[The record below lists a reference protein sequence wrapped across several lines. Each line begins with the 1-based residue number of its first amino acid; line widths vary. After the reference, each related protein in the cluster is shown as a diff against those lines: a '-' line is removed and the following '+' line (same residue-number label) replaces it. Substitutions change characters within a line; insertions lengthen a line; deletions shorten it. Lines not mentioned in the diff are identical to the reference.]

1 MSVTNV
7 TCKIGDKEIKFETGK
22 LALQA
27 PGAVVVTSGDT
38 NVLVTTVA
46 NETVREGI
54 DFFPLTVDVEER
66 MYSAGKIPGGFF
78 RREGRQTEKAILA
91 CRLID
96 RPLRPSFKEG
106 FRCET
111 QIIATVLS
119 VDNENEYDV
128 LALNAASLGLQL
140 AGVPLDSPIGAV
152 RMSLINDNWVPQAS
166 NTELEDSVFDMVI
179 AGNLNEKGEV
189 DIVMVEAGAS
199 DNAFEKI
206 DAGSKAPSEELVAD
220 GIDSSKQFISE
231 LIAAQAELVSKNDVP
246 VTDWP
251 LVEDFSKELKSDIE
265 DSYKSEVENIT
276 SITDRKERS
285 NKQSELEEQVVE
297 KYINEE
303 EDNTKAIKLAFK
315 SLVKNVVRDRV
326 ISGGERL
333 DGRSPTDIREISAEI
348 GLLPTVHGSS
358 LFLRGETQVLN
369 VTTLGMGRLEQM
381 LDTIDTVTSKRYM
394 HHYNFPPYST
404 GEAYMMRGPKRREIG
419 HGALAEKALVPVIP
433 TKIDFPY
440 TIRVVSEAISSN
452 GSTSQASVCASSLSL
467 MAAGVPIREHV
478 AGIAMGL
485 ISKDEN
491 YVTLTDILGAED
503 ALGDMDFKVAGTRN
517 VITALQL
524 DMKIEGL
531 PSDVLRKAL
540 NQAMDARHHILDIME
555 DTIST
560 PAESLSGNAPRLETV
575 ELPKDKI
582 GEVIGPK
589 GKNIRKIEEETGVSV
604 EIDDDGILTLGSTEE
619 DSLAA
624 AKEMVMLI
632 IDPPEVE
639 VDTDYDGEV
648 VSVATYGAFINI
660 LPGRDG
666 LLHISKFHSEKRVK
680 NPENVLNIGDK
691 IKVHVD
697 SIENGKVSLSL
708 LEDLDIP
715 EESID
720 TGGGNRGNRDSR
732 PRRNDRSGRGN
743 SGRGNSGRGNSD
755 RGNRSSRQSDDSSK
769 RKRVSFEDEF
779 EKGI

>member
-7 TCKIGDKEIKFETGK
+7 TCKINEKEIKFETGK

-27 PGAVVVTSGDT
+27 PGAVVVSSGET

-66 MYSAGKIPGGFF
+66 MYAAGKIPGGFF

-96 RPLRPSFKEG
+96 RPLRPSFNDG

-140 AGVPLDSPIGAV
+140 AGVPLDSPVGAV
-152 RMSLINDNWVPQAS
+152 RMSLIGDNWVPQATNS
-166 NTELEDSVFDMVI
+166 EIENSVFDMVI
-179 AGNLNEKGEV
+179 AGNLNENNEI
-189 DIVMVEAGAS
+189 DIVMVEAGAT
-199 DNAFEKI
+199 DTALEKI
-206 DAGSKAPSEELVAD
+206 DAGSTTPTEDVVAD
-220 GIDSSKQFISE
+220 GIDKSKEYILK
-231 LIAAQAELVSKNDVP
+231 LINAQAELVSQNEVP
-246 VTDWP
+246 DIDWP
-251 LVEDFSKELKSDIE
+251 LIE
-265 DSYKSEVENIT
+265 DYTPELLSELEQTFKSEIEDIT
-276 SITDRKERS
+276 SITDRKERN
-285 NKQSELEEQVVE
+285 NKQSVLEDSAVE
-297 KYINEE
+297 KYLNEE
-303 EDNTKAIKLAFK
+303 EDNSKAIKLAFK
-315 SLVKNVVRDRV
+315 SIVKNVVRDRV
-326 ISGGERL
+326 ISGGKRL
-333 DGRSPTDIREISAEI
+333 DGRSPEDIRDISAEI
-348 GLLPTVHGSS
+348 DLLPTVHGSS

-467 MAAGVPIREHV
+467 MAAGVPIKEHV

-485 ISKDEN
+485 ISKEDK

-517 VITALQL
+517 MITALQL

-555 DTIST
+555 DTISE
-560 PAESLSGNAPRLETV
+560 PAESLSGNAPRLETI

-604 EIDDDGILTLGSTEE
+604 EIDDDGVLTLGSTEE
-619 DSLAA
+619 DSLSE

-639 VDTDYDGEV
+639 IDTDYEGEV

-708 LEDLDIP
+708 LEDLEIP

-720 TGGGNRGNRDSR
+720 SGGSNRGNRDSR
-732 PRRNDRSGRGN
+732 PRRNNRSDKGDRSSKSKN
-743 SGRGNSGRGNSD
+743 
-755 RGNRSSRQSDDSSK
+755 DSSK

>member
-1 MSVTNV
+1 MSIDNV
-7 TCKIGDKEIKFETGK
+7 KVDIGKAEIGFETGK

-27 PGAVVVTSGDT
+27 PGSVVVTSGDT
-38 NVLVTTVA
+38 TVLVTTVA
-46 NETVREGI
+46 NKSVRDGI

-96 RPLRPSFKEG
+96 RPLRPSFKDG

-119 VDNENEYDV
+119 VDNENEYDI

-140 AGVPLDSPIGAV
+140 AGVPLESAVGAV
-152 RMSLINDNWVPQAS
+152 RMSLINDNWVVQATNS
-166 NTELEDSVFDMVI
+166 ELEDSVFDMVV
-179 AGNLNEKGEV
+179 AGSLNPKGEI
-189 DIVMVEAGAS
+189 DIVMVEAGAT
-199 DNAFEKI
+199 DNAFAKI
-206 DAGSKAPSEELVAD
+206 DEGSAAPSENIVAD
-220 GIDSSKQFISE
+220 GIDMSKEFISK
-231 LIAAQAELVSKNDVP
+231 LIEAQKELVAKRDVP
-246 VTDWP
+246 EIDWP
-251 LVEDFSKELKSDIE
+251 IIEDYPEELKSQISEAFGSDIE
-265 DSYKSEVENIT
+265 AAMA
-276 SITDRKERS
+276 ITDRAERS
-285 NKQSELEEQVVE
+285 EKQSELQEQAVE
-297 KYINEE
+297 KFLDEE
-303 EDNTKAIKLAFK
+303 DDNTKAIKLAFK
-315 SLVKNVVRDRV
+315 SIVKNTVRDRV
-326 ISGGERL
+326 LSGGARL
-333 DGRSPTDIREISAEI
+333 DGRTPTDIRNISAEI
-348 GLLPTVHGSS
+348 NLLPTVHGSS

-369 VTTLGMGRLEQM
+369 VTTLGMSRLEQM

-404 GEAYMMRGPKRREIG
+404 GEAYPMRGPKRREIG
-419 HGALAEKALVPVIP
+419 HGALAEKALVPVVP
-433 TKIDFPY
+433 PKVDFPY

-485 ISKDEN
+485 ISKDDT

-531 PSDVLRKAL
+531 PADVLRKAL

-555 DTIST
+555 DTIAE
-560 PAESLSGNAPRLETV
+560 PAESLSGNAPRLETI

-589 GKNIRKIEEETGVSV
+589 GKNIKKIEEETGCSV

-619 DSLAA
+619 EAIAA
-624 AKEMVMLI
+624 GKEMVMMI
-632 IDPPEVE
+632 IDPPEAE
-639 VDTDYDGEV
+639 VGAEYDGEI
-648 VSVATYGAFINI
+648 VSVATYGAFVNI

-666 LLHISKFHSEKRVK
+666 LLHVSKFHSSKRV
-680 NPENVLNIGDK
+680 NNTEAVVSVGDK
-691 IKVHVD
+691 VKVKVD
-697 SIENGKVSLSL
+697 SIENGKVSLSPV
-708 LEDLDIP
+708 EDLEVPDDAVGDGNNKSNDRRP
-715 EESID
+715 PRNKSNNRN
-720 TGGGNRGNRDSR
+720 NRGERKPKN
-732 PRRNDRSGRGN
+732 GGK
-743 SGRGNSGRGNSD
+743 
-755 RGNRSSRQSDDSSK
+755 SSN

-779 EKGI
+779 EKGL

>member
-7 TCKIGDKEIKFETGK
+7 TCEIGDKTIKFETGK

-27 PGAVVVTSGDT
+27 PGAVVATSGDT

-46 NETVREGI
+46 NKTVRDGI

-66 MYSAGKIPGGFF
+66 MYAAGKIPGGFF

-96 RPLRPSFKEG
+96 RPLRPSFADG

-119 VDNENEYDV
+119 VDNENEYDI
-128 LALNAASLGLQL
+128 LSLNAASLGLQL
-140 AGVPLDSPIGAV
+140 AGVPLESPVGAV
-152 RMSLINDNWVPQAS
+152 RMSLINDNWVVQATNS
-166 NTELEDSVFDMVI
+166 EQEESIFDMVV
-179 AGNLNEKGEV
+179 AGKLNANNEV
-189 DIVMVEAGAS
+189 DIVMVEAGAT
-199 DNAFEKI
+199 DNSFEKI
-206 DAGSKAPSEELVAD
+206 DAGSVAPSENIVAD
-220 GIDSSKQFISE
+220 GIDMSKDFIAT
-231 LIAAQAELVSKNDVP
+231 LINAQKELVAMNDVP
-246 VTDWP
+246 VVEWP
-251 LVEDFSKELKSDIE
+251 LVEDYSTELKTSIDTAYQGKVE
-265 DSYKSEVENIT
+265 EVMA
-276 SITDRKERS
+276 ITDRSERS
-285 NKQSELEEQVVE
+285 EKQSELQDMVLEEFT
-297 KYINEE
+297 NEE
-303 EDNTKAIKLAFK
+303 GNNTKAIKLAFK
-315 SLVKNVVRDRV
+315 SLVKTVVRDRV
-326 ISGGERL
+326 IDGGPRL
-333 DGRSPTDIREISAEI
+333 DGRTPTDIRNISAEI
-348 GLLPTVHGSS
+348 NLLPMVHGSS

-369 VTTLGMGRLEQM
+369 VTTLGMSRLEQM

-419 HGALAEKALVPVIP
+419 HGALAEKAMIPVIP
-433 TKIDFPY
+433 VKVDFPY

-485 ISKDEN
+485 ISKDDN

-503 ALGDMDFKVAGTRN
+503 ALGDMDFKVAGTRG

-540 NQAMDARHHILDIME
+540 TQAMDARHHILDIME
-555 DTIST
+555 DAISE
-560 PAESLSGNAPRLETV
+560 PADKLSGNAPRLETV
-575 ELPKDKI
+575 DLPKDKI

-619 DSLAA
+619 EGLAA

-648 VSVATYGAFINI
+648 VSIATYGAFINI

-666 LLHISKFHSEKRVK
+666 LLHISKFHSEKRVS
-680 NPENVLNIGDK
+680 NPENILSAGDK

-697 SIENGKVSLSL
+697 SIENGKISLSL
-708 LEDLDIP
+708 LEDLEIP
-715 EESID
+715 EESVD
-720 TGGGNRGNRDSR
+720 KGGSRKDSKRPDNR
-732 PRRNDRSGRGN
+732 RRNDRPN
-743 SGRGNSGRGNSD
+743 
-755 RGNRSSRQSDDSSK
+755 NRNRNDKPREEKPSNDSPK
-769 RKRVSFEDEF
+769 RKRVSFEDDF

>member
-1 MSVTNV
+1 MSIDNV
-7 TCKIGDKEIKFETGK
+7 KVNIGNAEIGFETGK

-27 PGAVVVTSGDT
+27 PGSVVVTSGDT
-38 NVLVTTVA
+38 TVLVTTVA
-46 NETVREGI
+46 NKSVRDGI

-96 RPLRPSFKEG
+96 RPLRPSFKDG

-119 VDNENEYDV
+119 VDNENEYDI

-140 AGVPLDSPIGAV
+140 AGVPLESAVGAV
-152 RMSLINDNWVPQAS
+152 RMSLINDNWVVQAT
-166 NTELEDSVFDMVI
+166 NTELEESVFDMVV
-179 AGNLNEKGEV
+179 AGSLNPKGEI
-189 DIVMVEAGAS
+189 DIVMVEAGAT
-199 DNAFEKI
+199 DNAFNKI
-206 DAGSKAPSEELVAD
+206 DEGSAAPSENIVAD
-220 GIDSSKQFISE
+220 GIDMSKEFISK
-231 LIAAQAELVSKNDVP
+231 LIEAQKELVAKREVP
-246 VTDWP
+246 EIDWP
-251 LVEDFSKELKSDIE
+251 IIEDYSEELKSQI
-265 DSYKSEVENIT
+265 SEAFGSDVEAAMA
-276 SITDRKERS
+276 ITDRSERS
-285 NKQSELEEQVVE
+285 EKQSELQEQAVE
-297 KYINEE
+297 KFLDEE
-303 EDNTKAIKLAFK
+303 DDNTKAIKLAFK
-315 SLVKNVVRDRV
+315 SIVKNTVRERV
-326 ISGGERL
+326 LSGGARL
-333 DGRSPTDIREISAEI
+333 DGRTPTDIRNISAEI
-348 GLLPTVHGSS
+348 NLLPTVHGSS

-369 VTTLGMGRLEQM
+369 VTTLGMSRLEQM

-404 GEAYMMRGPKRREIG
+404 GEAYPMRGPKRREIG

-433 TKIDFPY
+433 PKVDFPY

-485 ISKDEN
+485 ISKDDT

-531 PSDVLRKAL
+531 PADVLRKAL

-555 DTIST
+555 DTIAE
-560 PAESLSGNAPRLETV
+560 PAESLSGNAPRLETI

-589 GKNIRKIEEETGVSV
+589 GKNIKKIEEETGCSV

-619 DSLAA
+619 EAIAA
-624 AKEMVMLI
+624 GKEMVMLI
-632 IDPPEVE
+632 IDPPEAE
-639 VDTDYDGEV
+639 VGAEYDGEV

-666 LLHISKFHSEKRVK
+666 LLHVSKFHSSKRV
-680 NPENVLNIGDK
+680 NNTEAVVSVGDK
-691 IKVHVD
+691 IKVTVD
-697 SIENGKVSLSL
+697 SIENGKVSLSPV
-708 LEDLDIP
+708 EDLEIP
-715 EESID
+715 EEAEGGD
-720 TGGGNRGNRDSR
+720 TKNSRDRKPSRSRNGNRNGRDKK
-732 PRRNDRSGRGN
+732 
-743 SGRGNSGRGNSD
+743 SD
-755 RGNRSSRQSDDSSK
+755 NGGKSSN

-779 EKGI
+779 EKGL

>member
-1 MSVTNV
+1 MSIDNV
-7 TCKIGDKEIKFETGK
+7 KVNIGSADIGFETGK

-27 PGAVVVTSGDT
+27 PGSVVVTSGET
-38 NVLVTTVA
+38 TVLVTTVA
-46 NETVREGI
+46 NKSVRDGI

-96 RPLRPSFKEG
+96 RPLRPSFKDG

-119 VDNENEYDV
+119 VDNENEYDI

-140 AGVPLDSPIGAV
+140 AGVPLESAVGAV
-152 RMSLINDNWVPQAS
+152 RMSLINDNWVVQAT
-166 NTELEDSVFDMVI
+166 NTELEESVFDMVV
-179 AGNLNEKGEV
+179 AGSLNPKGEI
-189 DIVMVEAGAS
+189 DIVMVEAGAT
-199 DNAFEKI
+199 DNAFQKI
-206 DAGSKAPSEELVAD
+206 DEGSAAPSENIVAD
-220 GIDSSKQFISE
+220 GIDMSKEFIAK
-231 LIAAQAELVSKNDVP
+231 LIEAQKELVSKRDVP
-246 VTDWP
+246 EIDWP
-251 LVEDFSKELKSDIE
+251 IIE
-265 DSYKSEVENIT
+265 DYSEELRSQISEAFGT
-276 SITDRKERS
+276 EIETAMALTDRSERS
-285 NKQSELEEQVVE
+285 EKQSKLEEQAVE
-297 KYINEE
+297 QFLNEE
-303 EDNTKAIKLAFK
+303 DDNTKAIKLAFK
-315 SLVKNVVRDRV
+315 SIVKNIVRDRV
-326 ISGGERL
+326 LSGGARL
-333 DGRSPTDIREISAEI
+333 DGRTPTDIRNISAEI
-348 GLLPTVHGSS
+348 NLLPTVHGSS

-369 VTTLGMGRLEQM
+369 VTTLGMSRLEQM

-404 GEAYMMRGPKRREIG
+404 GEAYPMRGPKRREIG
-419 HGALAEKALVPVIP
+419 HGALAEKALVPVVP
-433 TKIDFPY
+433 PKVDFPY

-485 ISKDEN
+485 ISKDDT

-531 PSDVLRKAL
+531 PADVLRKAL

-555 DTIST
+555 DTISE
-560 PAESLSGNAPRLETV
+560 PAESLSGNAPRLETI

-589 GKNIRKIEEETGVSV
+589 GKNIKKIEEETGCSV

-619 DSLAA
+619 DAIAA
-624 AKEMVMLI
+624 GKEMVMMI
-632 IDPPEVE
+632 IDPPEAEVGVE
-639 VDTDYDGEV
+639 YDGEV

-666 LLHISKFHSEKRVK
+666 LLHVSKFHSSKRV
-680 NPENVLNIGDK
+680 NNTEAVVSVGDK
-691 IKVHVD
+691 IRVNVD
-697 SIENGKVSLSL
+697 SIENGKVSLSPV
-708 LEDLDIP
+708 EDLEIP
-715 EESID
+715 EEAE
-720 TGGGNRGNRDSR
+720 GGESNNSRDRKPSRSRNGNRNGRDKKSDNRGKPS
-732 PRRNDRSGRGN
+732 N
-743 SGRGNSGRGNSD
+743 
-755 RGNRSSRQSDDSSK
+755 
-769 RKRVSFEDEF
+769 RKRVSFEDDF

>member
-1 MSVTNV
+1 MSIDNV
-7 TCKIGDKEIKFETGK
+7 KVNIGNSEIGFETGK

-27 PGAVVVTSGDT
+27 PGSVVVTSGDT
-38 NVLVTTVA
+38 TVLVTTVA
-46 NETVREGI
+46 NKSVRDGI

-96 RPLRPSFKEG
+96 RPLRPSFKDG

-119 VDNENEYDV
+119 VDNENEYDI

-140 AGVPLDSPIGAV
+140 AGVPLESAVGAV
-152 RMSLINDNWVPQAS
+152 RMSLINDNWVVQAT
-166 NTELEDSVFDMVI
+166 NTELEESVFDMVV
-179 AGNLNEKGEV
+179 AGSLNPKGEI
-189 DIVMVEAGAS
+189 DIVMVEAGAT
-199 DNAFEKI
+199 DNAFNKI
-206 DAGSKAPSEELVAD
+206 DEGSAAPSENIVAD
-220 GIDSSKQFISE
+220 GIDMSKEFISK
-231 LIAAQAELVSKNDVP
+231 LIEAQKELVAKRDVP
-246 VTDWP
+246 EIDWP
-251 LVEDFSKELKSDIE
+251 IIEDYSEELKSQI
-265 DSYKSEVENIT
+265 SEAFGSDVEAAMA
-276 SITDRKERS
+276 ITDRSERS
-285 NKQSELEEQVVE
+285 EKQSALEEQAVE
-297 KYINEE
+297 KFLDEE
-303 EDNTKAIKLAFK
+303 DDNTKAIKLAFK
-315 SLVKNVVRDRV
+315 SIVKNTVRDRV
-326 ISGGERL
+326 LSGGARL
-333 DGRSPTDIREISAEI
+333 DGRTPTDIRNISAEI
-348 GLLPTVHGSS
+348 NLLPTVHGSS

-369 VTTLGMGRLEQM
+369 VTTLGMSRLEQM

-404 GEAYMMRGPKRREIG
+404 GEAYPMRGPKRREIG

-433 TKIDFPY
+433 PKVDFPY

-485 ISKDEN
+485 ISKDDT

-531 PSDVLRKAL
+531 PADVLRKAL

-555 DTIST
+555 DTIAQ
-560 PAESLSGNAPRLETV
+560 PAESLSGNAPRLETI

-589 GKNIRKIEEETGVSV
+589 GKNIKKIEEETGCSV

-619 DSLAA
+619 EAIAA
-624 AKEMVMLI
+624 GKEMVMLI
-632 IDPPEVE
+632 IDPPEAE
-639 VDTDYDGEV
+639 VGAQYDGEV

-666 LLHISKFHSEKRVK
+666 LLHVSKFHSSKRV
-680 NPENVLNIGDK
+680 NNTEAVVSVGDK
-691 IKVHVD
+691 IKVNVD
-697 SIENGKVSLSL
+697 SIENGKVSLSPV
-708 LEDLDIP
+708 EDLEIP
-715 EESID
+715 EEAE
-720 TGGGNRGNRDSR
+720 GGDSKNSRDRKPSRSRNGNRNGRDKK
-732 PRRNDRSGRGN
+732 
-743 SGRGNSGRGNSD
+743 SD
-755 RGNRSSRQSDDSSK
+755 NGGKSSN

-779 EKGI
+779 EKGL

>member
-1 MSVTNV
+1 MSIDNV
-7 TCKIGDKEIKFETGK
+7 KVDIGKAEIGFETGK

-27 PGAVVVTSGDT
+27 PGSVVVTSGDT
-38 NVLVTTVA
+38 TVLVTTVA
-46 NETVREGI
+46 NKSVRDGI

-96 RPLRPSFKEG
+96 RPLRPSFKDG

-111 QIIATVLS
+111 QIIVTVLS
-119 VDNENEYDV
+119 VDNENEYDI

-140 AGVPLDSPIGAV
+140 AGVPLESAVGAV
-152 RMSLINDNWVPQAS
+152 RMSLINDNWVVQATNS
-166 NTELEDSVFDMVI
+166 ELEDSVFDMVV
-179 AGNLNEKGEV
+179 AGSLNSKGEI
-189 DIVMVEAGAS
+189 DIVMVEAGAT
-199 DNAFEKI
+199 DNAFAKI
-206 DAGSKAPSEELVAD
+206 DEGSAAPSENIVAD
-220 GIDSSKQFISE
+220 GIDISKEFIAKLIEAQKE
-231 LIAAQAELVSKNDVP
+231 LAAKRDIPEI
-246 VTDWP
+246 DWP
-251 LVEDFSKELKSDIE
+251 IIEDYSEELKSQISEAFGTDIE
-265 DSYKSEVENIT
+265 SAMA
-276 SITDRKERS
+276 ITDRSERS
-285 NKQSELEEQVVE
+285 EKQSELQEQAVDKFLDEED
-297 KYINEE
+297 
-303 EDNTKAIKLAFK
+303 DNTKAIKLAFK
-315 SLVKNVVRDRV
+315 SIIKNTVRDRV
-326 ISGGERL
+326 LNGGARL
-333 DGRSPTDIREISAEI
+333 DGRTPTDIRNISAEI
-348 GLLPTVHGSS
+348 NLLPTVHGSS

-369 VTTLGMGRLEQM
+369 VTTLGMSRLEQM

-404 GEAYMMRGPKRREIG
+404 GEAYPMRGPKRREIG
-419 HGALAEKALVPVIP
+419 HGALAEKALVPVVP
-433 TKIDFPY
+433 PKVDFPY

-485 ISKDEN
+485 ISKDDT

-531 PSDVLRKAL
+531 PADVLRKAL

-555 DTIST
+555 DTIAQ
-560 PAESLSGNAPRLETV
+560 PAESLSGNAPRLETI

-589 GKNIRKIEEETGVSV
+589 GKNIKKIEEETGCSV

-619 DSLAA
+619 EAIAA
-624 AKEMVMLI
+624 GKEMVMMI
-632 IDPPEVE
+632 IDPPEAE
-639 VDTDYDGEV
+639 VGAEYNGEV

-666 LLHISKFHSEKRVK
+666 LLHVSKFHSSKRV
-680 NPENVLNIGDK
+680 NNTEAVVSIGDK
-691 IKVHVD
+691 IKVTVD
-697 SIENGKVSLSL
+697 SIENGKVSLSPV
-708 LEDLDIP
+708 EDLEIP
-715 EESID
+715 EEAE
-720 TGGGNRGNRDSR
+720 GGDSKNSRDRKPSRNRNGNRNGRDKKSDNR
-732 PRRNDRSGRGN
+732 GK
-743 SGRGNSGRGNSD
+743 
-755 RGNRSSRQSDDSSK
+755 SSN

-779 EKGI
+779 EKGL

>member
-1 MSVTNV
+1 MSIDNV
-7 TCKIGDKEIKFETGK
+7 KVNIGNAEIGFETGK

-27 PGAVVVTSGDT
+27 PGSVVVTSGDT
-38 NVLVTTVA
+38 TVLVTTVA
-46 NETVREGI
+46 NKSVRDGI

-96 RPLRPSFKEG
+96 RPLRPSFKDG

-119 VDNENEYDV
+119 VDNENEYDI

-140 AGVPLDSPIGAV
+140 AGVPLESAVGAV
-152 RMSLINDNWVPQAS
+152 RMSLINDNWVVQAT
-166 NTELEDSVFDMVI
+166 NTELEESVFDMVV
-179 AGNLNEKGEV
+179 AGSLNPKGEI
-189 DIVMVEAGAS
+189 DIVMVEAGAT
-199 DNAFEKI
+199 DNAFNKI
-206 DAGSKAPSEELVAD
+206 DEGSAAPSENIVAD
-220 GIDSSKQFISE
+220 GIDMSKEFISK
-231 LIAAQAELVSKNDVP
+231 LIEAQKELVAKRDVP
-246 VTDWP
+246 EIDWP
-251 LVEDFSKELKSDIE
+251 IIEDYSEELKSQISEAFGSDIE
-265 DSYKSEVENIT
+265 T
-276 SITDRKERS
+276 AMAITDRSERS
-285 NKQSELEEQVVE
+285 EKQSELEEQAVE
-297 KYINEE
+297 KFLDEE
-303 EDNTKAIKLAFK
+303 DDNTKAIKLAFK
-315 SLVKNVVRDRV
+315 SIVKNTVRDRV
-326 ISGGERL
+326 LSGGARL
-333 DGRSPTDIREISAEI
+333 DGRTPTDIRNISAEI
-348 GLLPTVHGSS
+348 NLLPTVHGSS

-369 VTTLGMGRLEQM
+369 VTTLGMSRLEQM

-404 GEAYMMRGPKRREIG
+404 GEAYPMRGPKRREIG

-433 TKIDFPY
+433 PKVDFPY

-485 ISKDEN
+485 ISKDDT

-531 PSDVLRKAL
+531 PADVLRKAL

-555 DTIST
+555 DTIAE
-560 PAESLSGNAPRLETV
+560 PAESLSGNAPRLETI

-589 GKNIRKIEEETGVSV
+589 GKNIKKIEEETGCSV

-619 DSLAA
+619 EAIAA
-624 AKEMVMLI
+624 GKEMVMLI
-632 IDPPEVE
+632 IDPPEAE
-639 VDTDYDGEV
+639 VGAEYDGEV

-666 LLHISKFHSEKRVK
+666 LLHVSRFHSSKRV
-680 NPENVLNIGDK
+680 NNTEAVVSVGDK
-691 IKVHVD
+691 IKVTVD
-697 SIENGKVSLSL
+697 SIENGKVSLSPV
-708 LEDLDIP
+708 EDLEIP
-715 EESID
+715 EEAE
-720 TGGGNRGNRDSR
+720 GGDSKNSRDRKPSRSRNGNRNGRDKK
-732 PRRNDRSGRGN
+732 
-743 SGRGNSGRGNSD
+743 SD
-755 RGNRSSRQSDDSSK
+755 NGGKSSN

-779 EKGI
+779 EKGL

>member
-1 MSVTNV
+1 MSIDNV
-7 TCKIGDKEIKFETGK
+7 KVNIGNAEIGFETGK

-27 PGAVVVTSGDT
+27 PGSVVVTSGDT
-38 NVLVTTVA
+38 TVLVTTVA
-46 NETVREGI
+46 NKSVRDGI

-96 RPLRPSFKEG
+96 RPLRPSFKDG

-119 VDNENEYDV
+119 VDNENEYDI

-140 AGVPLDSPIGAV
+140 AGVPLESAVGAV
-152 RMSLINDNWVPQAS
+152 RMSLINDNWVVQAT
-166 NTELEDSVFDMVI
+166 NTELEESVFDMVV
-179 AGNLNEKGEV
+179 AGSLNPKGEI
-189 DIVMVEAGAS
+189 DIVMVEAGAT
-199 DNAFEKI
+199 DNAFNKI
-206 DAGSKAPSEELVAD
+206 DEGSAAPSENIVAD
-220 GIDSSKQFISE
+220 GIDMSKEFIAK
-231 LIAAQAELVSKNDVP
+231 LIEAQKELVAKRDVP
-246 VTDWP
+246 EIDWP
-251 LVEDFSKELKSDIE
+251 IVEDYSEELKSQISGAFGSDIE
-265 DSYKSEVENIT
+265 ATMV
-276 SITDRKERS
+276 ITDRAERS
-285 NKQSELEEQVVE
+285 EKQSELQELAVE
-297 KYINEE
+297 KFLDEE
-303 EDNTKAIKLAFK
+303 DDNTKAIKLAFK
-315 SLVKNVVRDRV
+315 SIVKNTVRDRV
-326 ISGGERL
+326 LSGGARL
-333 DGRSPTDIREISAEI
+333 DGRTPTDIRNISAEI
-348 GLLPTVHGSS
+348 NLLPTVHGSS

-369 VTTLGMGRLEQM
+369 VTTLGMSRLEQM

-404 GEAYMMRGPKRREIG
+404 GEAYPMRGPKRREIG

-433 TKIDFPY
+433 PKVDFPY

-485 ISKDEN
+485 ISKDDT

-531 PSDVLRKAL
+531 PADVLREAL

-555 DTIST
+555 DTIAE
-560 PAESLSGNAPRLETV
+560 PAESLSGNAPRLETI

-589 GKNIRKIEEETGVSV
+589 GKNIKKIEEETGCSV

-619 DSLAA
+619 EAIAA
-624 AKEMVMLI
+624 GKEMVMLI
-632 IDPPEVE
+632 IDPPEAE
-639 VDTDYDGEV
+639 VGAEYDGEV
-648 VSVATYGAFINI
+648 VSVATYGAFVNI

-666 LLHISKFHSEKRVK
+666 LLHVSKFHSTKRV
-680 NPENVLNIGDK
+680 NNTESVVTVGDK
-691 IKVHVD
+691 IKVKVD
-697 SIENGKVSLSL
+697 SIENGKVSLSPV
-708 LEDLDIP
+708 EDLDVP
-715 EESID
+715 DDAVSE
-720 TGGGNRGNRDSR
+720 GNNKS
-732 PRRNDRSGRGN
+732 NDRRPPRNRSNNRNNKGERNSKN
-743 SGRGNSGRGNSD
+743 SGK
-755 RGNRSSRQSDDSSK
+755 SSN
-769 RKRVSFEDEF
+769 RKRVSFEDDF
-779 EKGI
+779 EKGL

>member
-1 MSVTNV
+1 MSIDNV
-7 TCKIGDKEIKFETGK
+7 KVSIGNSDIAFETGK

-27 PGAVVVTSGDT
+27 PGSVLVTSGET

-46 NETVREGI
+46 NKSVRDGI

-96 RPLRPSFKEG
+96 RPLRPSFKDG

-119 VDNENEYDV
+119 VDNENEYDI

-140 AGVPLDSPIGAV
+140 AGVPLESAVGAV
-152 RMSLINDNWVPQAS
+152 RMSLINDTWIAQAT
-166 NTELEDSVFDMVI
+166 NTELEESVFDMVV
-179 AGNLNEKGEV
+179 AGSLNSKGEV

-199 DNAFEKI
+199 DDAFEKI
-206 DAGSKAPSEELVAD
+206 DNGSTAPSENIVAD
-220 GIDSSKQFISE
+220 GIDLSKEYIAK
-231 LIAAQAELVSKNDVP
+231 LIEAQKELVSKRDVP
-246 VTDWP
+246 VVDWP
-251 LVEDFSKELKSDIE
+251 IVEDYSDELKAKITDE
-265 DSYKSEVENIT
+265 YSEKVD
-276 SITDRKERS
+276 SITALTDRSERS
-285 NKQSELEEQVVE
+285 EKQSELQDEVIEKFLDEET
-297 KYINEE
+297 
-303 EDNTKAIKLAFK
+303 DNTKAIKLAFK
-315 SLVKNVVRDRV
+315 SLVKSTVRNRV
-326 ISGGERL
+326 LTGGPRL
-333 DGRSPTDIREISAEI
+333 DGRTPTDIRNISSEIN
-348 GLLPTVHGSS
+348 LLPTVHGSS

-369 VTTLGMGRLEQM
+369 VTTLGMSRLEQM

-404 GEAYMMRGPKRREIG
+404 GEAYPMRGPKRREIG

-433 TKIDFPY
+433 PKIDFPY

-485 ISKDEN
+485 ISNDDT

-531 PSDVLRKAL
+531 PSDVLRGAL

-555 DTIST
+555 DTIAE
-560 PAESLSGNAPRLETV
+560 PAENLSGNAPRLETI

-589 GKNIRKIEEETGVSV
+589 GKNIRKIEEETGCSV
-604 EIDDDGILTLGSTEE
+604 EIDDEGILTLGSTEE
-619 DSLAA
+619 EAIAA
-624 AKEMVMLI
+624 GKEMVMLI
-632 IDPPEVE
+632 IDPPEAE
-639 VDTDYDGEV
+639 VGAEYDGEV
-648 VSVATYGAFINI
+648 VSVATYGAFVNI

-666 LLHISKFHSEKRVK
+666 LLHVSKFHSTKRVNNTEAVVK
-680 NPENVLNIGDK
+680 NGDK
-691 IKVHVD
+691 IKVKVD
-697 SIENGKVSLSL
+697 SIENGKVSLSPV
-708 LEDLDIP
+708 EDLDIP
-715 EESID
+715 DDAVGESKGKSGD
-720 TGGGNRGNRDSR
+720 RKPSR
-732 PRRNDRSGRGN
+732 PRNNNRN
-743 SGRGNSGRGNSD
+743 
-755 RGNRSSRQSDDSSK
+755 NRSDKKTENNNKSSN

-779 EKGI
+779 EKGLQTTFYFQLIL

>member
-7 TCKIGDKEIKFETGK
+7 TCKIGEKEIKFETGK

-27 PGAVVVTSGDT
+27 PGAVVVTSGET

-96 RPLRPSFKEG
+96 RPLRPSFNDG

-128 LALNAASLGLQL
+128 LSLNAASLGLQL
-140 AGVPLDSPIGAV
+140 AGVPLDSPVGAV
-152 RMSLINDNWVPQAS
+152 RMSLINDNWVVQATNS
-166 NTELEDSVFDMVI
+166 EMEESVFDMVI
-179 AGNLNEKGEV
+179 AGNLNENNDV
-189 DIVMVEAGAS
+189 DIVMVEAGATET
-199 DNAFEKI
+199 AFDKI
-206 DAGSKAPSEELVAD
+206 DSGSTTPTEDIVAD
-220 GIDSSKQFISE
+220 GIDKSKEYISE
-231 LIAAQAELVSKNDVP
+231 LIKAQAELVSQNEVP
-246 VTDWP
+246 EIDWP
-251 LVEDFSKELKSDIE
+251 LIEDYTPELLSELEESYKSDIE
-265 DSYKSEVENIT
+265 TIT

-285 NKQSELEEQVVE
+285 TKQAELEESAVE
-297 KYINEE
+297 KYLNEE
-303 EDNTKAIKLAFK
+303 EDNSKAIKLAFK
-315 SLVKNVVRDRV
+315 SIVKNVVRDRV
-326 ISGGERL
+326 ISGGARL
-333 DGRSPTDIREISAEI
+333 DGRTPTDIRNISAEI
-348 GLLPTVHGSS
+348 DLLPTVHGSS

-433 TKIDFPY
+433 TKVDFPY

-485 ISKDEN
+485 ISKDDN

-517 VITALQL
+517 MITALQL

-555 DTIST
+555 DAISE

-604 EIDDDGILTLGSTEE
+604 EIDDEGILTLGSTEE
-619 DSLAA
+619 DSLAE

-680 NPENVLNIGDK
+680 NPENVVNVGDK
-691 IKVHVD
+691 LKVHVD

-715 EESID
+715 EESVD
-720 TGGGNRGNRDSR
+720 TGGSNRGNRDSK
-732 PRRNDRSGRGN
+732 PRRNDRSDRGN
-743 SGRGNSGRGNSD
+743 SSRNRRES
-755 RGNRSSRQSDDSSK
+755 GNRNDNAK

-779 EKGI
+779 EKGF

>member
-1 MSVTNV
+1 MSIDNV
-7 TCKIGDKEIKFETGK
+7 KVNIGNAEIGFETGK

-27 PGAVVVTSGDT
+27 PGSVVVTSGDT
-38 NVLVTTVA
+38 TVLVTTVA
-46 NETVREGI
+46 NKSVRDGI

-96 RPLRPSFKEG
+96 RPLRPSFKDG

-119 VDNENEYDV
+119 VDNENEYDI

-140 AGVPLDSPIGAV
+140 AGVPLESAVGAV
-152 RMSLINDNWVPQAS
+152 RMSLINDNWVVQAT
-166 NTELEDSVFDMVI
+166 NTELEESVFDMVV
-179 AGNLNEKGEV
+179 AGSLNPKGEI
-189 DIVMVEAGAS
+189 DIVMVEAGAT
-199 DNAFEKI
+199 DNAFNKI
-206 DAGSKAPSEELVAD
+206 DEGSAAPSENIVAD
-220 GIDSSKQFISE
+220 GIDMSKEFIAK
-231 LIAAQAELVSKNDVP
+231 LIEAQKELVAKRDVP
-246 VTDWP
+246 EIDWP
-251 LVEDFSKELKSDIE
+251 IIEDYSEELKSQISEAFGSDIE
-265 DSYKSEVENIT
+265 AAMV
-276 SITDRKERS
+276 ITDRAERS
-285 NKQSELEEQVVE
+285 EKQSELQELAVE
-297 KYINEE
+297 KFLDEE
-303 EDNTKAIKLAFK
+303 DDNTKAIKLAFK
-315 SLVKNVVRDRV
+315 SIVKNTVRDRV
-326 ISGGERL
+326 LSGGARL
-333 DGRSPTDIREISAEI
+333 DGRTPTDIRNISAEI
-348 GLLPTVHGSS
+348 NLLPTVHGSS

-369 VTTLGMGRLEQM
+369 VTTLGMSRLEQM

-404 GEAYMMRGPKRREIG
+404 GEAYPMRGPKRREIG

-433 TKIDFPY
+433 PKVDFPY

-485 ISKDEN
+485 ISKDDT

-531 PSDVLRKAL
+531 PADVLREAL

-555 DTIST
+555 DTIAE
-560 PAESLSGNAPRLETV
+560 PAESLSGNAPRLETI

-589 GKNIRKIEEETGVSV
+589 GKNIKKIEEETGCSV

-619 DSLAA
+619 EAIAA
-624 AKEMVMLI
+624 GKEMVMLI
-632 IDPPEVE
+632 IDPPEAE
-639 VDTDYDGEV
+639 VGAEYDGEV
-648 VSVATYGAFINI
+648 VSVATYGAFVNI

-666 LLHISKFHSEKRVK
+666 LLHVSKFHSTKRV
-680 NPENVLNIGDK
+680 NNTESVVTVGDK
-691 IKVHVD
+691 IKVKVD
-697 SIENGKVSLSL
+697 SIENGKVSLSPV
-708 LEDLDIP
+708 EDLDVP
-715 EESID
+715 DDAVSEGNNKSND
-720 TGGGNRGNRDSR
+720 RRPPRNRSNNRNNRGE
-732 PRRNDRSGRGN
+732 RNSKN
-743 SGRGNSGRGNSD
+743 SGK
-755 RGNRSSRQSDDSSK
+755 SSN
-769 RKRVSFEDEF
+769 RKRVSFEDDF
-779 EKGI
+779 EKGL

>member
-1 MSVTNV
+1 MSIDNV
-7 TCKIGDKEIKFETGK
+7 KVSIGNSEIVFETGK
-22 LALQA
+22 LAIQA
-27 PGAVVVTSGDT
+27 PGSVVVTSGET

-46 NETVREGI
+46 NKTVRDGI

-96 RPLRPSFKEG
+96 RPLRPSFKDG

-119 VDNENEYDV
+119 VDNENEYDI

-140 AGVPLDSPIGAV
+140 AGVPLESAVGAV
-152 RMSLINDNWVPQAS
+152 RMSLINDNWVVQAT
-166 NTELEDSVFDMVI
+166 NTEIEESVFDMVV
-179 AGNLNEKGEV
+179 AGSLNTKGEV
-189 DIVMVEAGAS
+189 DIVMVEAAAS
-199 DNAFEKI
+199 DSAFEKI
-206 DAGSKAPSEELVAD
+206 DNGSKAPSESIVAD
-220 GIDSSKQFISE
+220 GIDMSKEFIGKLIDAQKE
-231 LIAAQAELVSKNDVP
+231 LLSKRSIP
-246 VTDWP
+246 VVDWP
-251 LVEDFSKELKSDIE
+251 IVEDYSDELGNEIASE
-265 DSYKSEVENIT
+265 YAEEVDSIT
-276 SITDRKERS
+276 AITDRSERS
-285 NKQSELEEQVVE
+285 EKQGALQEQVLE
-297 KYINEE
+297 KFLDDEVPNS
-303 EDNTKAIKLAFK
+303 KAIKLAFK
-315 SLVKNVVRDRV
+315 SLVKSTVRNRV
-326 ISGGERL
+326 LSGGPRL
-333 DGRSPTDIREISAEI
+333 DGRTPTDIRNISSEIDI
-348 GLLPTVHGSS
+348 LPTVHGSS

-369 VTTLGMGRLEQM
+369 VTTLGMSRLEQM

-404 GEAYMMRGPKRREIG
+404 GEAYPMRGPKRREIG
-419 HGALAEKALVPVIP
+419 HGALAEKALIPVIP

-485 ISKDEN
+485 ISKDDT

-531 PSDVLRKAL
+531 PSDVLRNAL

-555 DTIST
+555 DTISE
-560 PAESLSGNAPRLETV
+560 PAESLSGNAPRLETI

-589 GKNIRKIEEETGVSV
+589 GKNIRKIEEETGCSV

-619 DSLAA
+619 EAIAA
-624 AKEMVMLI
+624 GKEMVMLI
-632 IDPPEVE
+632 IDPPEAE
-639 VDTDYDGEV
+639 VGAEYDGEV

-666 LLHISKFHSEKRVK
+666 LLHVSKFHSSKRV
-680 NPENVLNIGDK
+680 NNTAAVVTVGDK
-691 IKVHVD
+691 IKVKVD
-697 SIENGKVSLSL
+697 SIENGKVSLSPI
-708 LEDLDIP
+708 EDLDVP
-715 EESID
+715 DDAVGESKGKSGD
-720 TGGGNRGNRDSR
+720 RKPSR
-732 PRRNDRSGRGN
+732 PRN
-743 SGRGNSGRGNSD
+743 
-755 RGNRSSRQSDDSSK
+755 GNRNNRSDKKPESK
-769 RKRVSFEDEF
+769 GNTSNRKRVSFEDDF
-779 EKGI
+779 EKGL

>member
-1 MSVTNV
+1 MSIDNV
-7 TCKIGDKEIKFETGK
+7 KVNIGNAEIGFETGK

-27 PGAVVVTSGDT
+27 PGSVVVTSGDT
-38 NVLVTTVA
+38 TVLVTTVA
-46 NETVREGI
+46 NKSVRDGI

-96 RPLRPSFKEG
+96 RPLRPSFKDG

-119 VDNENEYDV
+119 VDNENEYDI

-140 AGVPLDSPIGAV
+140 AGVPLESAVGAV
-152 RMSLINDNWVPQAS
+152 RMSLINDNWVVQAT
-166 NTELEDSVFDMVI
+166 NTELEESVFDMVV
-179 AGNLNEKGEV
+179 AGSLNPKGEI
-189 DIVMVEAGAS
+189 DIVMVEAGAT
-199 DNAFEKI
+199 DNAFSKI
-206 DAGSKAPSEELVAD
+206 DEGSAAPSENIVAD
-220 GIDSSKQFISE
+220 GIDMSKEFIAK
-231 LIAAQAELVSKNDVP
+231 LIETQKELVAKRDIP
-246 VTDWP
+246 EIDWP
-251 LVEDFSKELKSDIE
+251 IIEDYSEELKSQISEAFGSDIE
-265 DSYKSEVENIT
+265 TAMAIT
-276 SITDRKERS
+276 NRSERS
-285 NKQSELEEQVVE
+285 EKQSALEEQAVE
-297 KYINEE
+297 KFLDEE
-303 EDNTKAIKLAFK
+303 DDNTKAIKLAFK
-315 SLVKNVVRDRV
+315 SIVKNTVRDRV
-326 ISGGERL
+326 LSGGARL
-333 DGRSPTDIREISAEI
+333 DGRTPTDIRNISAEI
-348 GLLPTVHGSS
+348 NLLPTVHGSS

-369 VTTLGMGRLEQM
+369 VTTLGMSRLEQM

-404 GEAYMMRGPKRREIG
+404 GEAYPMRGPKRREIG

-433 TKIDFPY
+433 PKVDFPY

-485 ISKDEN
+485 ISKDDT

-531 PSDVLRKAL
+531 PADVLRKAL

-555 DTIST
+555 DTIAE
-560 PAESLSGNAPRLETV
+560 PAESLSGNAPRLETI

-589 GKNIRKIEEETGVSV
+589 GKNIKKIEEETGCSV

-619 DSLAA
+619 EAIAA
-624 AKEMVMLI
+624 GKEMVMLI
-632 IDPPEVE
+632 IDPPEAE
-639 VDTDYDGEV
+639 VGAQYDGEV

-666 LLHISKFHSEKRVK
+666 LLHVSKFHSSKRV
-680 NPENVLNIGDK
+680 NNTEAVVSVGDK
-691 IKVHVD
+691 IKVNVD
-697 SIENGKVSLSL
+697 SIENGKVSLSPV
-708 LEDLDIP
+708 EDLEIP
-715 EESID
+715 EEAE
-720 TGGGNRGNRDSR
+720 GGDSKNSRDRKPSRSRNGNRNGRDKK
-732 PRRNDRSGRGN
+732 
-743 SGRGNSGRGNSD
+743 SD
-755 RGNRSSRQSDDSSK
+755 NGGKSSN

-779 EKGI
+779 EKGL

>member
-1 MSVTNV
+1 MSIDNV
-7 TCKIGDKEIKFETGK
+7 KVEIGKAKIGFETGK

-27 PGAVVVTSGDT
+27 PGSVVVTSGDT
-38 NVLVTTVA
+38 TVLVTTVA
-46 NETVREGI
+46 NTSVRDGI

-96 RPLRPSFKEG
+96 RPLRPSFKDG

-119 VDNENEYDV
+119 VDNENEYDI

-140 AGVPLDSPIGAV
+140 AGVPLESAVAAV
-152 RMSLINDNWVPQAS
+152 RMSLINDNWVVQATNS
-166 NTELEDSVFDMVI
+166 ELEDSVFDMVV
-179 AGNLNEKGEV
+179 AGSLNPKGEI
-189 DIVMVEAGAS
+189 DIVMVEAGATENS
-199 DNAFEKI
+199 FAKI
-206 DAGSKAPSEELVAD
+206 DEGSAAPSENIVAD
-220 GIDSSKQFISE
+220 GIDMSKEYIAK
-231 LIAAQAELVSKNDVP
+231 LIEAQKELVAKRKVP
-246 VTDWP
+246 EVDWP
-251 LVEDFSKELKSDIE
+251 IIEDYSEELKSQISEAFGSEIE
-265 DSYKSEVENIT
+265 TAMSL
-276 SITDRKERS
+276 TDRSERS
-285 NKQSELEEQVVE
+285 EKQSKLQEQAVE
-297 KYINEE
+297 KFLDEE
-303 EDNTKAIKLAFK
+303 DDNTKAIKLAFK
-315 SLVKNVVRDRV
+315 SIVKNTVRDRV
-326 ISGGERL
+326 LSGGARL
-333 DGRSPTDIREISAEI
+333 DGRTPTDIRNISAEI
-348 GLLPTVHGSS
+348 NLLPTVHGSS

-369 VTTLGMGRLEQM
+369 VTTLGMSRLEQM
-381 LDTIDTVTSKRYM
+381 LDTIDTITSKRYM

-404 GEAYMMRGPKRREIG
+404 GEAYPMRGPKRREIG

-433 TKIDFPY
+433 PKIEFPY

-485 ISKDEN
+485 ISKDDT

-503 ALGDMDFKVAGTRN
+503 ALGDMDFKVAGTRH

-531 PSDVLRKAL
+531 PADVLRKAL

-555 DTIST
+555 DTIPE
-560 PAESLSGNAPRLETV
+560 PAESLSGNAPRLETI

-589 GKNIRKIEEETGVSV
+589 GKNIKKIEEETGCSV

-619 DSLAA
+619 EAIAA
-624 AKEMVMLI
+624 GKEMVMMI
-632 IDPPEVE
+632 IDPPEAE
-639 VDTDYDGEV
+639 VGAEYDGEV
-648 VSVATYGAFINI
+648 VSVATYGAFVNI

-666 LLHISKFHSEKRVK
+666 LLHVSKFHSTKRV
-680 NPENVLNIGDK
+680 NNTEAVVSVGDK
-691 IKVHVD
+691 IKVKVD
-697 SIENGKVSLSL
+697 SIENGKVSLSPV
-708 LEDLDIP
+708 EDLEVPD
-715 EESID
+715 D
-720 TGGGNRGNRDSR
+720 AVGDGNNKS
-732 PRRNDRSGRGN
+732 NDRRTPRNKSNNRNSRGERKPKN
-743 SGRGNSGRGNSD
+743 GGKTSN
-755 RGNRSSRQSDDSSK
+755 
-769 RKRVSFEDEF
+769 RKRVSFEDEY

>member
-1 MSVTNV
+1 MSIDNV
-7 TCKIGDKEIKFETGK
+7 KVDIGKAEIGFETGK

-27 PGAVVVTSGDT
+27 PGSVVVTSGDT
-38 NVLVTTVA
+38 TVLVTTVA
-46 NETVREGI
+46 NKSVRDGI

-96 RPLRPSFKEG
+96 RPLRPSFKDG

-119 VDNENEYDV
+119 VDNENEYDI

-140 AGVPLDSPIGAV
+140 AGVPLESAVGAV
-152 RMSLINDNWVPQAS
+152 RMSLINDNWVVQATNS
-166 NTELEDSVFDMVI
+166 ELEDSVFDMVV
-179 AGNLNEKGEV
+179 AGSLNPKGEI
-189 DIVMVEAGAS
+189 DIVMVEAGAT
-199 DNAFEKI
+199 DNAFAKI
-206 DAGSKAPSEELVAD
+206 DEGSAAPSENIVAD
-220 GIDSSKQFISE
+220 GIDMSKEFISK
-231 LIAAQAELVSKNDVP
+231 LIEAQKELVAKRDVP
-246 VTDWP
+246 EIDWP
-251 LVEDFSKELKSDIE
+251 IIEDYSEELKSQISEAFGSDIE
-265 DSYKSEVENIT
+265 AAMA
-276 SITDRKERS
+276 ITDRAERS
-285 NKQSELEEQVVE
+285 EKQSELQEQAVE
-297 KYINEE
+297 KFLDEE
-303 EDNTKAIKLAFK
+303 DDNTKAIKLAFK
-315 SLVKNVVRDRV
+315 SIVKNTVRDRV
-326 ISGGERL
+326 LSGGARL
-333 DGRSPTDIREISAEI
+333 DGRTPTDIRNISAEI
-348 GLLPTVHGSS
+348 NLLPTVHGSS

-369 VTTLGMGRLEQM
+369 VTTWGMSRLEQM
-381 LDTIDTVTSKRYM
+381 WDTIDTVTSKRYM

-404 GEAYMMRGPKRREIG
+404 GEAYPMRGPKRREIG
-419 HGALAEKALVPVIP
+419 HGALAEKALVPVVP
-433 TKIDFPY
+433 PKVDFPY

-485 ISKDEN
+485 ISKDDT

-531 PSDVLRKAL
+531 PADVLRKAL

-555 DTIST
+555 DTIAE
-560 PAESLSGNAPRLETV
+560 PAESLSGNAPRLETI

-589 GKNIRKIEEETGVSV
+589 GKNIKKIEEETGCSV

-619 DSLAA
+619 EAIAA
-624 AKEMVMLI
+624 GKEMVMMI
-632 IDPPEVE
+632 IDPPEAE
-639 VDTDYDGEV
+639 VGAEYDGEI
-648 VSVATYGAFINI
+648 VSVATYGAFVNI

-666 LLHISKFHSEKRVK
+666 LLHVSKFHSSKRV
-680 NPENVLNIGDK
+680 NNTEAVVSVGDK
-691 IKVHVD
+691 VKVKVD
-697 SIENGKVSLSL
+697 SIENGKVSLSPV
-708 LEDLDIP
+708 EDLEVPDDAVGDGNNKSNDRRP
-715 EESID
+715 PRNKSNNRN
-720 TGGGNRGNRDSR
+720 NRGERKPKN
-732 PRRNDRSGRGN
+732 GGK
-743 SGRGNSGRGNSD
+743 
-755 RGNRSSRQSDDSSK
+755 SSN

-779 EKGI
+779 EKGL

>member
-66 MYSAGKIPGGFF
+66 MYAAGKIPGGFF

-179 AGNLNEKGEV
+179 AGNLNDKGEV

-231 LIAAQAELVSKNDVP
+231 LIAAQAELVSKNEVP

-251 LVEDFSKELKSDIE
+251 LVEDFSKELKSHIE

-326 ISGGERL
+326 ISGGPRL
-333 DGRSPTDIREISAEI
+333 DGRSPTNIREISAEI

-433 TKIDFPY
+433 NKIDFPY

-540 NQAMDARHHILDIME
+540 SQAMDARHHILDIME
-555 DTIST
+555 DTISE

-715 EESID
+715 EDSID

-732 PRRNDRSGRGN
+732 PKRNDRSGRRN
-743 SGRGNSGRGNSD
+743 SGK
-755 RGNRSSRQSDDSSK
+755 GNRSSRQSNDSSK

>member
-1 MSVTNV
+1 MSIDNV
-7 TCKIGDKEIKFETGK
+7 KVDIGKAEIGFETGK

-27 PGAVVVTSGDT
+27 PGSVVVTSGDT
-38 NVLVTTVA
+38 TVLVTTVA
-46 NETVREGI
+46 NKSVRDGI

-96 RPLRPSFKEG
+96 RPLRPSFKDG

-119 VDNENEYDV
+119 VDNENEYDI

-140 AGVPLDSPIGAV
+140 AGVPLESAVGAV
-152 RMSLINDNWVPQAS
+152 RMSLINDNWVVQATNS
-166 NTELEDSVFDMVI
+166 ELEDSVFDMVV
-179 AGNLNEKGEV
+179 AGSLNPKGEI
-189 DIVMVEAGAS
+189 DIVMVEAGAT
-199 DNAFEKI
+199 DNAFAKI
-206 DAGSKAPSEELVAD
+206 DEGSAAPSENIVAD
-220 GIDSSKQFISE
+220 GIDMSKEFIAK
-231 LIAAQAELVSKNDVP
+231 LIEAQKELVAKRDVP
-246 VTDWP
+246 EIDWP
-251 LVEDFSKELKSDIE
+251 IIDDYSEELKSQISETFGSDIE
-265 DSYKSEVENIT
+265 SAMA
-276 SITDRKERS
+276 ITDRAERS
-285 NKQSELEEQVVE
+285 EKQSELQEQAVE
-297 KYINEE
+297 KFIDEE
-303 EDNTKAIKLAFK
+303 DDNTKAIKLAFK
-315 SLVKNVVRDRV
+315 SIIKNTVRDRV
-326 ISGGERL
+326 LSGGARL
-333 DGRSPTDIREISAEI
+333 DGRTPTDIRNISAEI
-348 GLLPTVHGSS
+348 NLLPTVHGSS

-369 VTTLGMGRLEQM
+369 VTTLGMSRLEQM

-404 GEAYMMRGPKRREIG
+404 GEAYPMRGPKRREIG

-433 TKIDFPY
+433 PKVDFPY

-485 ISKDEN
+485 ISKDDT

-531 PSDVLRKAL
+531 PADVLRKAL

-555 DTIST
+555 DTISE
-560 PAESLSGNAPRLETV
+560 PAESLSGNAPRLETI

-589 GKNIRKIEEETGVSV
+589 GKNIKKIEEETGCSV

-619 DSLAA
+619 EAIAA
-624 AKEMVMLI
+624 GKEMVMMI
-632 IDPPEVE
+632 IDPPEAE
-639 VDTDYDGEV
+639 VGAAYDGEV

-666 LLHISKFHSEKRVK
+666 LLHVSRFHSSKRV
-680 NPENVLNIGDK
+680 NNTEAVVSVGDK
-691 IKVHVD
+691 IKVTVD
-697 SIENGKVSLSL
+697 SIENGKVSLSPV
-708 LEDLDIP
+708 EDLDIP
-715 EESID
+715 EEAE
-720 TGGGNRGNRDSR
+720 GGDSKNSRDRKPSRSRNGNRNGRDKKSDNR
-732 PRRNDRSGRGN
+732 GK
-743 SGRGNSGRGNSD
+743 
-755 RGNRSSRQSDDSSK
+755 SSN

-779 EKGI
+779 EKGL

>member
-1 MSVTNV
+1 MSIDNV
-7 TCKIGDKEIKFETGK
+7 KVDIGKAEIGFETGK

-27 PGAVVVTSGDT
+27 PGSVVVTSGDT
-38 NVLVTTVA
+38 TVLVTTVA
-46 NETVREGI
+46 NKSVRDGI

-96 RPLRPSFKEG
+96 RPLRPSFKDG

-119 VDNENEYDV
+119 VDNENEYDI

-140 AGVPLDSPIGAV
+140 AGVPLESAVGAV
-152 RMSLINDNWVPQAS
+152 RMSLINDNWVVQATNS
-166 NTELEDSVFDMVI
+166 ELEDSVFDMVV
-179 AGNLNEKGEV
+179 AGSLNPKGEI
-189 DIVMVEAGAS
+189 DIVMVEAGAT
-199 DNAFEKI
+199 DNAFAKI
-206 DAGSKAPSEELVAD
+206 DEGSAAPSENIVAD
-220 GIDSSKQFISE
+220 GIDMSKEFISK
-231 LIAAQAELVSKNDVP
+231 LIEAQKELVAKRDVP
-246 VTDWP
+246 EIDWP
-251 LVEDFSKELKSDIE
+251 IIEDYSEELKSQISEAFGSDIE
-265 DSYKSEVENIT
+265 T
-276 SITDRKERS
+276 AMAITDRSERS
-285 NKQSELEEQVVE
+285 EKQSDLEEQAIE
-297 KYINEE
+297 KFLDEE
-303 EDNTKAIKLAFK
+303 DDNTKAIKLAFK
-315 SLVKNVVRDRV
+315 SIVKNTVRDRV
-326 ISGGERL
+326 LSGGARL
-333 DGRSPTDIREISAEI
+333 DGRTPTDIRNISAEI
-348 GLLPTVHGSS
+348 NLLPTVHGSS

-369 VTTLGMGRLEQM
+369 VTTLGMSRLEQM

-404 GEAYMMRGPKRREIG
+404 GEAYPMRGPKRREIG
-419 HGALAEKALVPVIP
+419 HGALAEKALVPVVP
-433 TKIDFPY
+433 PKVDFPY

-485 ISKDEN
+485 ISKDDT

-531 PSDVLRKAL
+531 PADVLRKAL

-555 DTIST
+555 DTIAE
-560 PAESLSGNAPRLETV
+560 PAESLSGNAPRLETI

-589 GKNIRKIEEETGVSV
+589 GKNIKKIEEETGCSV

-619 DSLAA
+619 EAIAA
-624 AKEMVMLI
+624 GKEMVMMI
-632 IDPPEVE
+632 IDPPEAE
-639 VDTDYDGEV
+639 VGAEYDGEI
-648 VSVATYGAFINI
+648 VSVATYGAFVNI

-666 LLHISKFHSEKRVK
+666 LLHVSKFHSSKRV
-680 NPENVLNIGDK
+680 NNTEAVVSVGDK
-691 IKVHVD
+691 VKVKVD
-697 SIENGKVSLSL
+697 SIENGKVSLSPV
-708 LEDLDIP
+708 EDLEVPDDAVGDGNNKSNDRRP
-715 EESID
+715 PRNKSNNRN
-720 TGGGNRGNRDSR
+720 NRGERKPKN
-732 PRRNDRSGRGN
+732 GGK
-743 SGRGNSGRGNSD
+743 
-755 RGNRSSRQSDDSSK
+755 SSN

-779 EKGI
+779 EKGL

>member
-66 MYSAGKIPGGFF
+66 MYAAGKIPGGFF

-179 AGNLNEKGEV
+179 AGNLNDKGEV

-231 LIAAQAELVSKNDVP
+231 LIAAQAELVSKNEVP

-251 LVEDFSKELKSDIE
+251 LVEDFSKELKSHIE

-303 EDNTKAIKLAFK
+303 EDNTKEIKLAFK

-326 ISGGERL
+326 ISGGARL

-433 TKIDFPY
+433 NKIDFPY

-540 NQAMDARHHILDIME
+540 SQAMDARHHILDIME
-555 DTIST
+555 DTISE

-732 PRRNDRSGRGN
+732 PKRNDRSGRGN
-743 SGRGNSGRGNSD
+743 SGK
-755 RGNRSSRQSDDSSK
+755 GNRSSRQSNDSSK

>member
-1 MSVTNV
+1 MSIDNV
-7 TCKIGDKEIKFETGK
+7 KVSIGNSDIAFETGK

-27 PGAVVVTSGDT
+27 PGSVLVTSGET

-46 NETVREGI
+46 NKSVRDGI

-96 RPLRPSFKEG
+96 RPLRPSFKDG

-119 VDNENEYDV
+119 VDNENEYDI

-140 AGVPLDSPIGAV
+140 AGVPLESAVGAV
-152 RMSLINDNWVPQAS
+152 RMSLINDNWVVQAT
-166 NTELEDSVFDMVI
+166 NTEIEESVFDMVV
-179 AGNLNEKGEV
+179 AGSLNTNGEV

-199 DNAFEKI
+199 DDAFEKI
-206 DAGSKAPSEELVAD
+206 DNGSTAPSESIVAD
-220 GIDSSKQFISE
+220 GIDLSKEYIAK
-231 LIAAQAELVSKNDVP
+231 LIEAQKELVSKRDIPIV
-246 VTDWP
+246 DWP
-251 LVEDFSKELKSDIE
+251 IVEDYSEELKTKITDEYSDKV
-265 DSYKSEVENIT
+265 D
-276 SITDRKERS
+276 SITALTDRSERS
-285 NKQSELEEQVVE
+285 EKQSELQEEVIE
-297 KYINEE
+297 KFLDDEI
-303 EDNTKAIKLAFK
+303 DNTKAIKLAFK
-315 SLVKNVVRDRV
+315 SLVKSTVRNRV
-326 ISGGERL
+326 LTGGPRL
-333 DGRSPTDIREISAEI
+333 DGRTPTDIRNISSEID
-348 GLLPTVHGSS
+348 LLPTVHGSS

-369 VTTLGMGRLEQM
+369 VTTLGMSRLEQM

-404 GEAYMMRGPKRREIG
+404 GEAYPMRGPKRREIG

-433 TKIDFPY
+433 PKIDFPY

-485 ISKDEN
+485 ISKDDT

-531 PSDVLRKAL
+531 PSDVLRGAL

-555 DTIST
+555 DTISE
-560 PAESLSGNAPRLETV
+560 PAESLSGNAPRLETI

-589 GKNIRKIEEETGVSV
+589 GKNIRKIEEETGCSV

-619 DSLAA
+619 DAITA
-624 AKEMVMLI
+624 GKEMVMLI
-632 IDPPEVE
+632 IDPPEAE
-639 VDTDYDGEV
+639 VGAEYDGEV
-648 VSVATYGAFINI
+648 VSVATYGAFVNI

-666 LLHISKFHSEKRVK
+666 LLHVSKFHSSKRVNNTEAVVK
-680 NPENVLNIGDK
+680 NGDK
-691 IKVHVD
+691 IKVKVD
-697 SIENGKVSLSL
+697 SIENGKVSLSPV
-708 LEDLDIP
+708 EDLDIP
-715 EESID
+715 DEAVGESKGKSGD
-720 TGGGNRGNRDSR
+720 RKPSR
-732 PRRNDRSGRGN
+732 PRNGNRNNRSGKKPEN
-743 SGRGNSGRGNSD
+743 NNK
-755 RGNRSSRQSDDSSK
+755 SSN

-779 EKGI
+779 EKGL

>member
-1 MSVTNV
+1 MSIDNV
-7 TCKIGDKEIKFETGK
+7 KVSIGNAEIGFETGK

-27 PGAVVVTSGDT
+27 PGSVVVTSGET
-38 NVLVTTVA
+38 TVLVTTVA
-46 NETVREGI
+46 NKTVRDGI

-96 RPLRPSFKEG
+96 RPLRPSFKDG

-119 VDNENEYDV
+119 VDNENEYDI

-140 AGVPLDSPIGAV
+140 AGVPLESAVGAV
-152 RMSLINDNWVPQAS
+152 RMSLINDNWVVQAT
-166 NTELEDSVFDMVI
+166 NTELEESVFDMVV
-179 AGNLNEKGEV
+179 AGSLNSKGEI
-189 DIVMVEAGAS
+189 DIVMVEAGAT
-199 DNAFEKI
+199 DNAFGKI
-206 DAGSKAPSEELVAD
+206 DEGSAAPSENIVAD
-220 GIDSSKQFISE
+220 GIDMSKEFIAK
-231 LIAAQAELVSKNDVP
+231 LIEAQKELVAKRDVP
-246 VTDWP
+246 EVDWP
-251 LVEDFSKELKSDIE
+251 IVEDFTEELKSQISEAFGSEIE
-265 DSYKSEVENIT
+265 T
-276 SITDRKERS
+276 AMALTDRAERS
-285 NKQSELEEQVVE
+285 VKQSELEDQAIV
-297 KYINEE
+297 KFLDDQD
-303 EDNTKAIKLAFK
+303 DNTKAIKLAFK
-315 SLVKNVVRDRV
+315 SIVKNTVRDRV
-326 ISGGERL
+326 LNGGARL
-333 DGRSPTDIREISAEI
+333 DGRTPTDIRNISAEI
-348 GLLPTVHGSS
+348 NLLPTVHGSS

-369 VTTLGMGRLEQM
+369 VTTLGMSRLEQM

-404 GEAYMMRGPKRREIG
+404 GEAYPMRGPKRREIG
-419 HGALAEKALVPVIP
+419 HGALAEKALVPVVP
-433 TKIDFPY
+433 PKIDFPY

-485 ISKDEN
+485 ISKDDT

-531 PSDVLRKAL
+531 PADVLRKAL

-555 DTIST
+555 DTISE
-560 PAESLSGNAPRLETV
+560 PAESLSGNAPRLETI

-589 GKNIRKIEEETGVSV
+589 GKNIRKIEEETGCSV

-619 DSLAA
+619 EAIAA
-624 AKEMVMLI
+624 GKEMVMLI
-632 IDPPEVE
+632 IDPPEAE
-639 VDTDYDGEV
+639 VGAEYEGEV

-666 LLHISKFHSEKRVK
+666 LLHVSKFHSSKRV
-680 NPENVLNIGDK
+680 NNTEAVVSIGDK
-691 IKVHVD
+691 IKVKVD
-697 SIENGKVSLSL
+697 SIENGKVSLSPV
-708 LEDLDIP
+708 EDLEIP
-715 EESID
+715 EEAE
-720 TGGGNRGNRDSR
+720 GGESKNSRDRKPSRSRNSNSNNRDKK
-732 PRRNDRSGRGN
+732 PNNGGK
-743 SGRGNSGRGNSD
+743 
-755 RGNRSSRQSDDSSK
+755 SSN
-769 RKRVSFEDEF
+769 RKRVSFEDDF
-779 EKGI
+779 EKGL

>member
-1 MSVTNV
+1 MSIDNV
-7 TCKIGDKEIKFETGK
+7 KVDIGKAEIGFETGK

-27 PGAVVVTSGDT
+27 PGSVVVTSGDT
-38 NVLVTTVA
+38 TVLVTTVA
-46 NETVREGI
+46 NKSVRDGI

-96 RPLRPSFKEG
+96 RPLRPSFKDG

-119 VDNENEYDV
+119 VDNENEYDI

-140 AGVPLDSPIGAV
+140 AGVPLESAVGAV
-152 RMSLINDNWVPQAS
+152 RMSLINDNWVVQATNS
-166 NTELEDSVFDMVI
+166 ELEDSVFDMVV
-179 AGNLNEKGEV
+179 AGSLNPKGEI
-189 DIVMVEAGAS
+189 DIVMVEAGAT
-199 DNAFEKI
+199 DNAFAKI
-206 DAGSKAPSEELVAD
+206 DEGSAAPSENIVAD
-220 GIDSSKQFISE
+220 GIDMSKEFIAK
-231 LIAAQAELVSKNDVP
+231 LIEAQKELVAKRDVP
-246 VTDWP
+246 EIDWP
-251 LVEDFSKELKSDIE
+251 IIEDYSEELKSQISEAFGSDIE
-265 DSYKSEVENIT
+265 T
-276 SITDRKERS
+276 AMAITDRAERS
-285 NKQSELEEQVVE
+285 EKQSELQEQAVE
-297 KYINEE
+297 KFLDEE
-303 EDNTKAIKLAFK
+303 DDNTKAIKLAFK
-315 SLVKNVVRDRV
+315 SIVKNTVRDRV
-326 ISGGERL
+326 LSGGARL
-333 DGRSPTDIREISAEI
+333 DGRTPTDIRNISAEI
-348 GLLPTVHGSS
+348 NLLPTVHGSS

-369 VTTLGMGRLEQM
+369 VTTLGMSRLEQM

-404 GEAYMMRGPKRREIG
+404 GEAYPMRGPKRREIG
-419 HGALAEKALVPVIP
+419 HGALAEKALVPVVP
-433 TKIDFPY
+433 PKVDFPY

-485 ISKDEN
+485 ISKDDT

-531 PSDVLRKAL
+531 PADVLRKAL

-555 DTIST
+555 DTIAE
-560 PAESLSGNAPRLETV
+560 PAESLSGNAPRLETI

-589 GKNIRKIEEETGVSV
+589 GKNIKKIEEETGCSV

-619 DSLAA
+619 EAIAA
-624 AKEMVMLI
+624 GKEMVMMI
-632 IDPPEVE
+632 IDPPEAE
-639 VDTDYDGEV
+639 VGAEYDGEI

-666 LLHISKFHSEKRVK
+666 LLHVSKFHSSKRV
-680 NPENVLNIGDK
+680 NNTEAVVSVGDK
-691 IKVHVD
+691 VKVKVD
-697 SIENGKVSLSL
+697 SIENGKVSLSPV
-708 LEDLDIP
+708 EDLEVPDDAVGDGNNKSNDRRP
-715 EESID
+715 PRNKSNNRN
-720 TGGGNRGNRDSR
+720 NRGERKPKN
-732 PRRNDRSGRGN
+732 GGK
-743 SGRGNSGRGNSD
+743 
-755 RGNRSSRQSDDSSK
+755 SSN

-779 EKGI
+779 EKGL

>member
-7 TCKIGDKEIKFETGK
+7 TCEIGGKTIKFETGK

-27 PGAVVVTSGDT
+27 PGAVVATSGDT

-46 NETVREGI
+46 NKTVREGI

-66 MYSAGKIPGGFF
+66 MYAAGKIPGGFF

-96 RPLRPSFKEG
+96 RPLRPSFADG

-119 VDNENEYDV
+119 VDNENEYDI
-128 LALNAASLGLQL
+128 LSLNAASLGLQL
-140 AGVPLDSPIGAV
+140 AGVPLESPVGAV
-152 RMSLINDNWVPQAS
+152 RMSLINDNWVVQATNS
-166 NTELEDSVFDMVI
+166 EQEESIFDMVV
-179 AGNLNEKGEV
+179 AGKLNANNEV
-189 DIVMVEAGAS
+189 DIVMVEAGAT
-199 DNAFEKI
+199 DNSFEKI
-206 DAGSKAPSEELVAD
+206 DAGSVAPSENIVAD
-220 GIDSSKQFISE
+220 GIDMSKDFIAK
-231 LIAAQAELVSKNDVP
+231 LINAQKELVAMNDVP
-246 VTDWP
+246 VVEWP
-251 LVEDFSKELKSDIE
+251 LVEDYSTELKTSIDTAYQGKVE
-265 DSYKSEVENIT
+265 EVMA
-276 SITDRKERS
+276 ITDRSERS
-285 NKQSELEEQVVE
+285 EKQSELQDMVLEEFT
-297 KYINEE
+297 NEE
-303 EDNTKAIKLAFK
+303 GNNTKAIKLAFK
-315 SLVKNVVRDRV
+315 SLVKTVVRDRV
-326 ISGGERL
+326 IDGGPRL
-333 DGRSPTDIREISAEI
+333 DGRTPTDIRNISAEI
-348 GLLPTVHGSS
+348 NLLPMVHGSS

-369 VTTLGMGRLEQM
+369 VTTLGMSRLEQM

-394 HHYNFPPYST
+394 HHYDFPPYST

-419 HGALAEKALVPVIP
+419 HGALAEKAMIPVIP
-433 TKIDFPY
+433 VKVDFPY

-485 ISKDEN
+485 ISKDDN

-503 ALGDMDFKVAGTRN
+503 ALGDMDFKVAGTRG

-540 NQAMDARHHILDIME
+540 TQAMDARHHILDIME
-555 DTIST
+555 DAISE
-560 PAESLSGNAPRLETV
+560 PADKLSGNAPRLETV

-619 DSLAA
+619 EGLAA

-648 VSVATYGAFINI
+648 VSIATYGAFINI

-666 LLHISKFHSEKRVK
+666 LLHISKFHSEKRVS
-680 NPENVLNIGDK
+680 NPENILSAGDK

-697 SIENGKVSLSL
+697 SIENGKISLSL
-708 LEDLDIP
+708 LEDLEIP
-715 EESID
+715 EESVD
-720 TGGGNRGNRDSR
+720 KGGSRKDSKRPDNR
-732 PRRNDRSGRGN
+732 RRNDRPN
-743 SGRGNSGRGNSD
+743 
-755 RGNRSSRQSDDSSK
+755 NRNRNDKPREEKPSNDSPK
-769 RKRVSFEDEF
+769 RKRVSFEDDF

>member
-66 MYSAGKIPGGFF
+66 MYAAGKIPGGFF

-119 VDNENEYDV
+119 VDNDNEYDV

-179 AGNLNEKGEV
+179 AGNLNDKGEV

-231 LIAAQAELVSKNDVP
+231 LIAAQAELVSKNEVP
-246 VTDWP
+246 VIDWP
-251 LVEDFSKELKSDIE
+251 LIEDFSKELKSDIE

-276 SITDRKERS
+276 SITDRTERS

-303 EDNTKAIKLAFK
+303 EDNTKEIKLAFK

-433 TKIDFPY
+433 NKIDFPY

-540 NQAMDARHHILDIME
+540 SQAMDARHHILDIME
-555 DTIST
+555 DTISE

-732 PRRNDRSGRGN
+732 PKRNDRSGRGN
-743 SGRGNSGRGNSD
+743 SGK
-755 RGNRSSRQSDDSSK
+755 GNRSSRQSNDSSK

>member
-1 MSVTNV
+1 MSIDNV
-7 TCKIGDKEIKFETGK
+7 KVSIGNSEIVFETGK

-27 PGAVVVTSGDT
+27 PGSVVVTSGET

-46 NETVREGI
+46 NKSVREGI

-96 RPLRPSFKEG
+96 RPLRPSFKDG

-119 VDNENEYDV
+119 VDNENEYDI

-140 AGVPLDSPIGAV
+140 AGVPLESAVGAV
-152 RMSLINDNWVPQAS
+152 RMSLINDNWVVQAT
-166 NTELEDSVFDMVI
+166 NTEIEESVFNMVV
-179 AGNLNEKGEV
+179 AGSLNSKGEV

-199 DNAFEKI
+199 DDAFEKI
-206 DAGSKAPSEELVAD
+206 DNGSTAPSENIVAD
-220 GIDSSKQFISE
+220 GIDLSKEHISK
-231 LIAAQAELVSKNDVP
+231 LIEAQKELVSKRDIP
-246 VTDWP
+246 VVDWP
-251 LVEDFSKELKSDIE
+251 IVEDYPEELKTKITDE
-265 DSYKSEVENIT
+265 YSEKVD
-276 SITDRKERS
+276 SITALTDRSERS
-285 NKQSELEEQVVE
+285 EKQSELQDEVIE
-297 KYINEE
+297 KFLDDET
-303 EDNTKAIKLAFK
+303 DNTKAIKLAFK
-315 SLVKNVVRDRV
+315 SLVKSTVRNRV
-326 ISGGERL
+326 LTGGPRL
-333 DGRSPTDIREISAEI
+333 DGRTPTDIRNISSEID
-348 GLLPTVHGSS
+348 LLPTVHGSS

-369 VTTLGMGRLEQM
+369 VTTLGMSRLEQM

-404 GEAYMMRGPKRREIG
+404 GEAYPMRGPKRREIG

-433 TKIDFPY
+433 PKIDFPY

-485 ISKDEN
+485 ISKDDS

-531 PSDVLRKAL
+531 PSDVLRGAL

-555 DTIST
+555 DTIAE
-560 PAESLSGNAPRLETV
+560 PAESLSGNAPRLETI

-589 GKNIRKIEEETGVSV
+589 GKNIRKIEEETGCSV

-619 DSLAA
+619 DAITA
-624 AKEMVMLI
+624 GKEMVMLI
-632 IDPPEVE
+632 IDPPEAE
-639 VDTDYDGEV
+639 VGAEYDGEV
-648 VSVATYGAFINI
+648 VSVATYGAFVNI

-666 LLHISKFHSEKRVK
+666 LLHVSKFHSSKRVK
-680 NPENVLNIGDK
+680 NTEAVVKNGDK
-691 IKVHVD
+691 IKVKVD
-697 SIENGKVSLSL
+697 SIENGKVSLSPV
-708 LEDLDIP
+708 EDLDIP
-715 EESID
+715 DDAVGESKGKSGD
-720 TGGGNRGNRDSR
+720 RKPSR
-732 PRRNDRSGRGN
+732 PRNGNRNNRSGKN
-743 SGRGNSGRGNSD
+743 TENN
-755 RGNRSSRQSDDSSK
+755 NKSSN

-779 EKGI
+779 EKGL

>member
-1 MSVTNV
+1 MSIDNV
-7 TCKIGDKEIKFETGK
+7 KVDIGKAEIGFETGK

-27 PGAVVVTSGDT
+27 PGSVVVTSGDT
-38 NVLVTTVA
+38 TVLVTTVA
-46 NETVREGI
+46 NKSVRDGI

-96 RPLRPSFKEG
+96 RPLRPSFKDG

-119 VDNENEYDV
+119 VDNENEYDI

-140 AGVPLDSPIGAV
+140 AGVPLESAVGAV
-152 RMSLINDNWVPQAS
+152 RMSLINDNWVVQATNS
-166 NTELEDSVFDMVI
+166 ELEDSVFDMVV
-179 AGNLNEKGEV
+179 AGSLNPKGEI
-189 DIVMVEAGAS
+189 DIVMVEAGAT
-199 DNAFEKI
+199 DNAFAKI
-206 DAGSKAPSEELVAD
+206 DEGSAAPSENIVAD
-220 GIDSSKQFISE
+220 GIDMSKEFISK
-231 LIAAQAELVSKNDVP
+231 LIEAQKELVTKRDIP
-246 VTDWP
+246 EIDWP
-251 LVEDFSKELKSDIE
+251 IVEDYSEELKSQISEAFGSDIE
-265 DSYKSEVENIT
+265 AAMA
-276 SITDRKERS
+276 ITDRAERS
-285 NKQSELEEQVVE
+285 EKQSELQEQAVE
-297 KYINEE
+297 KFLDEE
-303 EDNTKAIKLAFK
+303 DDNTKAIKLAFK
-315 SLVKNVVRDRV
+315 SIVKNTVRDRV
-326 ISGGERL
+326 LSGGARL
-333 DGRSPTDIREISAEI
+333 DGRTPTDIRNISAEI
-348 GLLPTVHGSS
+348 NLLPTVHGSS

-369 VTTLGMGRLEQM
+369 VTTLGMSRLEQM

-404 GEAYMMRGPKRREIG
+404 GEAYPMRGPKRREIG
-419 HGALAEKALVPVIP
+419 HGALAEKALVPVVP
-433 TKIDFPY
+433 PKVDFPY

-485 ISKDEN
+485 ISKDDT

-531 PSDVLRKAL
+531 PADVLRKAL

-555 DTIST
+555 DTIAE
-560 PAESLSGNAPRLETV
+560 PAESLSGNAPRLETI

-589 GKNIRKIEEETGVSV
+589 GKNIKKIEEETGCSV

-619 DSLAA
+619 EAIAA
-624 AKEMVMLI
+624 GKEMVMMI
-632 IDPPEVE
+632 IDPPEAE
-639 VDTDYDGEV
+639 VGAEYDGEI
-648 VSVATYGAFINI
+648 VSVATYGAFVNI

-666 LLHISKFHSEKRVK
+666 LLHVSKFHSSKRV
-680 NPENVLNIGDK
+680 NNTEAVVSVGDK
-691 IKVHVD
+691 VKVKVD
-697 SIENGKVSLSL
+697 SIENGKVSLSPV
-708 LEDLDIP
+708 EDLEVPDDAVGDGNNKSNDRRP
-715 EESID
+715 PRNKSNNRN
-720 TGGGNRGNRDSR
+720 NRGERKPKN
-732 PRRNDRSGRGN
+732 GGK
-743 SGRGNSGRGNSD
+743 
-755 RGNRSSRQSDDSSK
+755 SSN

-779 EKGI
+779 EKGL

>member
-1 MSVTNV
+1 MSIDNV
-7 TCKIGDKEIKFETGK
+7 KVSIGNSEIVFETGK

-27 PGAVVVTSGDT
+27 PGSVVVTSGET

-46 NETVREGI
+46 NKSVREGI

-96 RPLRPSFKEG
+96 RPLRPSFKDG

-119 VDNENEYDV
+119 VDNENEYDI

-140 AGVPLDSPIGAV
+140 AGVPLESAVGAV
-152 RMSLINDNWVPQAS
+152 RMSLINDNWVVQAT
-166 NTELEDSVFDMVI
+166 NTEIEESVFNMVV
-179 AGNLNEKGEV
+179 AGSLNSKGEV

-199 DNAFEKI
+199 DDAFEKI
-206 DAGSKAPSEELVAD
+206 DNGSTAPSENIVAD
-220 GIDSSKQFISE
+220 GIDISKEHISK
-231 LIAAQAELVSKNDVP
+231 LIEAQKELVSKRDIP
-246 VTDWP
+246 VVDWP
-251 LVEDFSKELKSDIE
+251 IVEDYPEELKTKITDE
-265 DSYKSEVENIT
+265 YSEKVD
-276 SITDRKERS
+276 SITALTDRSERS
-285 NKQSELEEQVVE
+285 EKQSELQDEVIE
-297 KYINEE
+297 KFLDDET
-303 EDNTKAIKLAFK
+303 DNTKAIKLAFK
-315 SLVKNVVRDRV
+315 SLVKSTVRNRV
-326 ISGGERL
+326 LTGGPRL
-333 DGRSPTDIREISAEI
+333 DGRTPTDIRNISSEID
-348 GLLPTVHGSS
+348 LLPTVHGSS

-369 VTTLGMGRLEQM
+369 VTTLGMSRLEQM

-404 GEAYMMRGPKRREIG
+404 GEAYPMRGPKRREIG

-433 TKIDFPY
+433 PKIDFPY

-485 ISKDEN
+485 ISKDDS

-531 PSDVLRKAL
+531 PSDVLRGAL

-555 DTIST
+555 DTIAE
-560 PAESLSGNAPRLETV
+560 PAESLSGNAPRLETI

-589 GKNIRKIEEETGVSV
+589 GKNIRKIEEETGCSV

-619 DSLAA
+619 DAITA
-624 AKEMVMLI
+624 GKEMVMLI
-632 IDPPEVE
+632 IDPPEAE
-639 VDTDYDGEV
+639 VGAEYDGEV
-648 VSVATYGAFINI
+648 VSVATYGAFVNI

-666 LLHISKFHSEKRVK
+666 LLHVSKFHSSKRVK
-680 NPENVLNIGDK
+680 NTEAVVKNGDK
-691 IKVHVD
+691 IKVKVD
-697 SIENGKVSLSL
+697 SIENGKVSLSPV
-708 LEDLDIP
+708 EDLDIP
-715 EESID
+715 DDAVGESK
-720 TGGGNRGNRDSR
+720 GNSGDRKPSR
-732 PRRNDRSGRGN
+732 PRN
-743 SGRGNSGRGNSD
+743 
-755 RGNRSSRQSDDSSK
+755 GNRNNRSEKKTENNNKSSN

-779 EKGI
+779 EKGL

>member
-1 MSVTNV
+1 MSIDNV
-7 TCKIGDKEIKFETGK
+7 KVDIGKAEIGFETGK

-27 PGAVVVTSGDT
+27 PGSVVVTSGDT
-38 NVLVTTVA
+38 TVLVTTVA
-46 NETVREGI
+46 NKSVRDGI

-96 RPLRPSFKEG
+96 RPLRPSFKDG

-119 VDNENEYDV
+119 VDNENEYDI

-140 AGVPLDSPIGAV
+140 AGVPLESAVGAV
-152 RMSLINDNWVPQAS
+152 RMSLINDNWVVQATNS
-166 NTELEDSVFDMVI
+166 ELEDSVFDMVV
-179 AGNLNEKGEV
+179 AGSLNPKGEI
-189 DIVMVEAGAS
+189 DIVMVEAGAT
-199 DNAFEKI
+199 DNAFAKI
-206 DAGSKAPSEELVAD
+206 DEGSAAPSENIVAD
-220 GIDSSKQFISE
+220 GIDMSKEFIAK
-231 LIAAQAELVSKNDVP
+231 LIEAQKELVAKRDVP
-246 VTDWP
+246 EIDWP
-251 LVEDFSKELKSDIE
+251 IIEDYSEELKSQISEAFGSDIE
-265 DSYKSEVENIT
+265 T
-276 SITDRKERS
+276 AMAITDRAERS
-285 NKQSELEEQVVE
+285 EKQSELQEQAVE
-297 KYINEE
+297 KFLDEE
-303 EDNTKAIKLAFK
+303 DDNTKAIKLAFK
-315 SLVKNVVRDRV
+315 SIVKNTVRDRV
-326 ISGGERL
+326 LSGGARL
-333 DGRSPTDIREISAEI
+333 DGRTPTDIRNISAEI
-348 GLLPTVHGSS
+348 NLLPTVHGSS

-369 VTTLGMGRLEQM
+369 VTTLGMSRLEQM

-404 GEAYMMRGPKRREIG
+404 GEAYPMRGPKRREIG
-419 HGALAEKALVPVIP
+419 HGALAEKALVPVVP
-433 TKIDFPY
+433 PKVDFPY

-485 ISKDEN
+485 ISKDDT

-531 PSDVLRKAL
+531 PADVLRKAL

-555 DTIST
+555 DTIAE
-560 PAESLSGNAPRLETV
+560 PAESLSGNAPRLETI

-589 GKNIRKIEEETGVSV
+589 GKNIKKIEEETGCSV

-619 DSLAA
+619 EAIAA
-624 AKEMVMLI
+624 GKEMVMMI
-632 IDPPEVE
+632 IDPPEAE
-639 VDTDYDGEV
+639 VGAEYDGEI
-648 VSVATYGAFINI
+648 VSVATYGAFVNI

-666 LLHISKFHSEKRVK
+666 LLHVSKFHSSKRV
-680 NPENVLNIGDK
+680 NNTEAVVSVGDK
-691 IKVHVD
+691 VKVKVD
-697 SIENGKVSLSL
+697 SIENGKVSLSPV
-708 LEDLDIP
+708 EDLEVPDDAVGDGNNKSNDRRP
-715 EESID
+715 PRNKSNNRN
-720 TGGGNRGNRDSR
+720 NRGERKPKN
-732 PRRNDRSGRGN
+732 GGK
-743 SGRGNSGRGNSD
+743 
-755 RGNRSSRQSDDSSK
+755 SSN

-779 EKGI
+779 EKGL

>member
-1 MSVTNV
+1 MSIDNV
-7 TCKIGDKEIKFETGK
+7 KVDIGKAEIGFETGK

-27 PGAVVVTSGDT
+27 PGSVVVTSGDT
-38 NVLVTTVA
+38 TVLVTTVA
-46 NETVREGI
+46 NKSVRDGI

-96 RPLRPSFKEG
+96 RPLRPSFKDG

-119 VDNENEYDV
+119 VDNENEYDI

-140 AGVPLDSPIGAV
+140 AGVPLESAVGAV
-152 RMSLINDNWVPQAS
+152 RMSLINDNWVVQATNS
-166 NTELEDSVFDMVI
+166 ELEDSVFDMVV
-179 AGNLNEKGEV
+179 AGSLNPKGEI
-189 DIVMVEAGAS
+189 DIVMVEAGAT
-199 DNAFEKI
+199 DNAFAKI
-206 DAGSKAPSEELVAD
+206 DEGSAAPSENIVAD
-220 GIDSSKQFISE
+220 GIDMSKEYIAK
-231 LIAAQAELVSKNDVP
+231 LIEAQKELVAKRDVP
-246 VTDWP
+246 EIDWP
-251 LVEDFSKELKSDIE
+251 IIEDYSEELKSQISEAFGSDIA
-265 DSYKSEVENIT
+265 SAMA
-276 SITDRKERS
+276 ITDRAERS
-285 NKQSELEEQVVE
+285 EKQNELQEQAVE
-297 KYINEE
+297 KFLDEE
-303 EDNTKAIKLAFK
+303 DDNTKAIKLAFK
-315 SLVKNVVRDRV
+315 SIVKNTVRDRV
-326 ISGGERL
+326 LSGGARL
-333 DGRSPTDIREISAEI
+333 DGRTPTDIRNISAEI
-348 GLLPTVHGSS
+348 NLLPTVHGSS

-369 VTTLGMGRLEQM
+369 VTTLGMSRLEQM

-404 GEAYMMRGPKRREIG
+404 GEAYPMRGPKRREIG
-419 HGALAEKALVPVIP
+419 HGALAEKALVPVVP
-433 TKIDFPY
+433 PKVDFPY

-485 ISKDEN
+485 ISKDDT

-531 PSDVLRKAL
+531 PADVLRKAL

-555 DTIST
+555 DTIAE
-560 PAESLSGNAPRLETV
+560 PAESLSGNAPRLETI

-589 GKNIRKIEEETGVSV
+589 GKNIKKIEEETGCSV

-619 DSLAA
+619 EAIAA
-624 AKEMVMLI
+624 GKEMVMMI
-632 IDPPEVE
+632 IDPPEAE
-639 VDTDYDGEV
+639 VGAEYDGEI
-648 VSVATYGAFINI
+648 VSVATYGAFVNI

-666 LLHISKFHSEKRVK
+666 LLHVSKFHSSKRV
-680 NPENVLNIGDK
+680 NNTEAVVSVGDK
-691 IKVHVD
+691 VKVKVD
-697 SIENGKVSLSL
+697 SIENGKVSLSPV
-708 LEDLDIP
+708 EDLEVPDDAVGDGNNKSNDRRP
-715 EESID
+715 PRNKSNNRN
-720 TGGGNRGNRDSR
+720 NRGERKPKN
-732 PRRNDRSGRGN
+732 GGK
-743 SGRGNSGRGNSD
+743 
-755 RGNRSSRQSDDSSK
+755 SSN

-779 EKGI
+779 EKGL

>member
-1 MSVTNV
+1 MSIDNV
-7 TCKIGDKEIKFETGK
+7 KVDIGKAEIGFETGK

-27 PGAVVVTSGDT
+27 PGSVVVTSGDT
-38 NVLVTTVA
+38 TVLVTTVA
-46 NETVREGI
+46 NKSVRDGI

-96 RPLRPSFKEG
+96 RPLRPSFKDG

-119 VDNENEYDV
+119 VDNENEYDI

-140 AGVPLDSPIGAV
+140 AGVPLESAVGAV
-152 RMSLINDNWVPQAS
+152 RMSLINDNWVVQATNS
-166 NTELEDSVFDMVI
+166 ELEDSVFDMVV
-179 AGNLNEKGEV
+179 AGSLNPKGEI
-189 DIVMVEAGAS
+189 DIVMVEAGAT
-199 DNAFEKI
+199 DNAFAKI
-206 DAGSKAPSEELVAD
+206 DEGSAAPSENIVAD
-220 GIDSSKQFISE
+220 GIDMSKEYIAK
-231 LIAAQAELVSKNDVP
+231 LIEAQKELVAKRDVP
-246 VTDWP
+246 EIDWP
-251 LVEDFSKELKSDIE
+251 IIEDYSEELKSQISEAFGSDIE
-265 DSYKSEVENIT
+265 SAMA
-276 SITDRKERS
+276 ITDRAERS
-285 NKQSELEEQVVE
+285 EKQSELQEQAVE
-297 KYINEE
+297 KFLDEE
-303 EDNTKAIKLAFK
+303 DDNTKAIKLAFK
-315 SLVKNVVRDRV
+315 SIVKNTVRDRV
-326 ISGGERL
+326 LSGGARL
-333 DGRSPTDIREISAEI
+333 DGRTPTDIRNISAEI
-348 GLLPTVHGSS
+348 NLLPTVHGSS

-369 VTTLGMGRLEQM
+369 VTTLGMSRLEQM

-404 GEAYMMRGPKRREIG
+404 GEAYPMRGPKRREIG
-419 HGALAEKALVPVIP
+419 HGALAEKALVPVVP
-433 TKIDFPY
+433 PKVDFPY

-485 ISKDEN
+485 ISKDDT

-531 PSDVLRKAL
+531 PADVLRKAL

-555 DTIST
+555 DTIAE
-560 PAESLSGNAPRLETV
+560 PAESLSGNAPRLETI

-589 GKNIRKIEEETGVSV
+589 GKNIKKIEEETGCSV

-619 DSLAA
+619 EAIAA
-624 AKEMVMLI
+624 GKEMVMMI
-632 IDPPEVE
+632 IDPPEAE
-639 VDTDYDGEV
+639 VGAEYDGEI
-648 VSVATYGAFINI
+648 VSVATYGAFVNI

-666 LLHISKFHSEKRVK
+666 LLHVSKFHSSKRV
-680 NPENVLNIGDK
+680 NNTEAVVSVGDK
-691 IKVHVD
+691 VKVKVD
-697 SIENGKVSLSL
+697 SIENGKVSLSPV
-708 LEDLDIP
+708 EDLEVPDDAVGDGNNKSNDRRP
-715 EESID
+715 PRNKSNNRN
-720 TGGGNRGNRDSR
+720 NRGERKPKN
-732 PRRNDRSGRGN
+732 GGK
-743 SGRGNSGRGNSD
+743 
-755 RGNRSSRQSDDSSK
+755 SSN

-779 EKGI
+779 EKGL

>member
-1 MSVTNV
+1 MSIDNV
-7 TCKIGDKEIKFETGK
+7 KVDIGKAEIGFETGK

-27 PGAVVVTSGDT
+27 PGSVVVTSGDT
-38 NVLVTTVA
+38 TVLVTTVA
-46 NETVREGI
+46 NKSVRDGI

-96 RPLRPSFKEG
+96 RPLRPSFKDG

-119 VDNENEYDV
+119 VDNENEYDI

-140 AGVPLDSPIGAV
+140 AGVPLESAVGAV
-152 RMSLINDNWVPQAS
+152 RMSLINDNWVVQATNS
-166 NTELEDSVFDMVI
+166 ELEDSVFDMVV
-179 AGNLNEKGEV
+179 AGSLNPKGEI
-189 DIVMVEAGAS
+189 DIVMVEAGAT
-199 DNAFEKI
+199 DNAFAKI
-206 DAGSKAPSEELVAD
+206 DEGSAAPSENIVAD
-220 GIDSSKQFISE
+220 GIDMSKEFISK
-231 LIAAQAELVSKNDVP
+231 LIEAQKELVAKRDVP
-246 VTDWP
+246 EIDWP
-251 LVEDFSKELKSDIE
+251 IIEDYSEELKSQISEAFGSDIE
-265 DSYKSEVENIT
+265 T
-276 SITDRKERS
+276 AMAITDRAERS
-285 NKQSELEEQVVE
+285 EKQSELQEQAVE
-297 KYINEE
+297 KFLDEE
-303 EDNTKAIKLAFK
+303 DDNTKAIKLAFK
-315 SLVKNVVRDRV
+315 SIVKNTVRDRV
-326 ISGGERL
+326 LSGGARL
-333 DGRSPTDIREISAEI
+333 DGRTPTDIRNISAEI
-348 GLLPTVHGSS
+348 NLLPTVHGSS

-369 VTTLGMGRLEQM
+369 VTTLGMSRLEQM

-404 GEAYMMRGPKRREIG
+404 GEAYPMRGPKRREIG
-419 HGALAEKALVPVIP
+419 HGALAEKALVPVVP
-433 TKIDFPY
+433 PKVEFPY

-485 ISKDEN
+485 ISKDDT

-531 PSDVLRKAL
+531 PADVLRKAL

-555 DTIST
+555 DTIAE
-560 PAESLSGNAPRLETV
+560 PAESLSGNAPRLETI

-589 GKNIRKIEEETGVSV
+589 GKNIKKIEEETGCSV

-619 DSLAA
+619 EAIAA
-624 AKEMVMLI
+624 GKEMVMMI
-632 IDPPEVE
+632 IDPPEAE
-639 VDTDYDGEV
+639 VGAEYDGEI
-648 VSVATYGAFINI
+648 VSVATYGAFVNI

-666 LLHISKFHSEKRVK
+666 LLHVSKFHSSKRV
-680 NPENVLNIGDK
+680 NNTEAVVSVGDK
-691 IKVHVD
+691 VKVKVD
-697 SIENGKVSLSL
+697 SIENGKVSLSPV
-708 LEDLDIP
+708 EDLEVPDDAVGDGNSKSNDRRP
-715 EESID
+715 PRNKSNNRN
-720 TGGGNRGNRDSR
+720 NRGERKPKN
-732 PRRNDRSGRGN
+732 GGK
-743 SGRGNSGRGNSD
+743 
-755 RGNRSSRQSDDSSK
+755 SSN

-779 EKGI
+779 EKGL

>member
-46 NETVREGI
+46 NESVREGI

-66 MYSAGKIPGGFF
+66 MYAAGKIPGGFF

-96 RPLRPSFKEG
+96 RPLRPSFNDG

-152 RMSLINDNWVPQAS
+152 RMSLINDNWVAQAT
-166 NTELEDSVFDMVI
+166 NTEMEESVFEMVI

-206 DAGSKAPSEELVAD
+206 EAGSKAPSEDLVAD
-220 GIDSSKQFISE
+220 GIDASKEYISE
-231 LIAAQAELVSKNDVP
+231 LIKAQAELVSQNEVP
-246 VTDWP
+246 SIDWP
-251 LVEDFSKELKSDIE
+251 VVEDFTQELKSDIE
-265 DSYKSEVENIT
+265 ESFKSEVETIT

-285 NKQSELEEQVVE
+285 NKQSELEQKVIE
-297 KYINEE
+297 KYLNDD
-303 EDNTKAIKLAFK
+303 EDNSKAIKLAFK
-315 SLVKNVVRDRV
+315 SLVKSVVRDRV
-326 ISGGERL
+326 ISGGDRL
-333 DGRSPTDIREISAEI
+333 DGRSPTDIRNISAEI

-433 TKIDFPY
+433 SKIDFPY

-555 DTIST
+555 DTISS

-708 LEDLDIP
+708 LENLEIP

-720 TGGGNRGNRDSR
+720 TGGGNRGNRDSK
-732 PRRNDRSGRGN
+732 PRRNDR

-755 RGNRSSRQSDDSSK
+755 RGNRSSRSNSDSSK